1 MNLILFSF
9 FICHVALIK
18 LIINFIVA
26 DEIELTGL
34 NGRDVIGS
42 ISAGGACSFCCA
54 GGVWSCSCVSGLM
67 GGTEEVAPSTSMVA
81 ELSDVKQDGKLPLPA
96 AFLPLQ
102 LPSLLSM

>member
-1 MNLILFSF
+1 
-9 FICHVALIK
+9 
-18 LIINFIVA
+18 
-26 DEIELTGL
+26 
-34 NGRDVIGS
+34 
-42 ISAGGACSFCCA
+42 
-54 GGVWSCSCVSGLM
+54 M